1 MSVENLKYSSLENSI
16 AEAQDQKLFE
26 VQYLVIAGGG
36 SGNRGGNSYSGNQG
50 SGGGGA
56 GGYISGVPGELTGT
70 SLAANEPLQVEI
82 GKDYKVK
89 VGAGATNIYG
99 EFGTGDSSY
108 FDGIVATPGGGGGG
122 IGFTNSFQQG
132 GRGGSAG
139 GGASNFTNGR
149 HTIGQGG
156 RPGNVTLGSGGGGA
170 ADQSDTSNR
179 NGQPGLASSITG
191 SSVTRGGGGG
201 GRRQNSNTN
210 HSGGAG
216 GGGGTGNQYGPGGD
230 GTVNTGGGGG
240 AGGNGNGNNN
250 RGAGGLG
257 GSGVVILRYP
267 KKYTITV
274 GSGLTAS
281 AGEQTDGAEKYI
293 EITAG
298 SDNVSWS

>member
-1 MSVENLKYSSLENSI
+1 MSIENLKYSSLENSI

-50 SGGGGA
+50 SGGGGS
-56 GGYISGVPGELTGT
+56 GGYISAVPGELSGG

-99 EFGTGDSSY
+99 EFASGQSSY
-108 FDGIVATPGGGGGG
+108 FDGVVAAQGGGGGG
-122 IGFTNSFQQG
+122 IGFTNSFQAG
-132 GRGGSAG
+132 GVGGSAG
-139 GGASNFTNGR
+139 GGAGTFNNGR
-149 HTIGQGG
+149 YIVGQGG
-156 RPGNVTLGSGGGGA
+156 RPGNITLGSGGGGA
-170 ADQSDTSNR
+170 ADQTDTTNR

-191 SSVTRGGGGG
+191 SSVTRGGGGA

-267 KKYTITV
+267 AKYTISV
-274 GSGLTAS
+274 GAGLTAGS
-281 AGEQTDGAEKYI
+281 ETAVGNNEKYI